1 MVKPDLTLQLPVLF
15 CNHSI
20 NKKTKVIPVKILI
33 HLKWHATFLI
43 NKELSQ

>member
-20 NKKTKVIPVKILI
+20 NKKKKQSNSSKNTNTFKMARYIP
-33 HLKWHATFLI
+33 
-43 NKELSQ
+43 NK